1 MLAADVVRQA
11 QGERA
16 DVVVAGP
23 VVRKLFV
30 LLQGSYGTLF
40 VSKFATGLQDGQG
53 RDKGIRA
60 AMLLWQSRLARFP
73 ADVVEAAAE
82 RLAAEHAEF
91 PPNLPQFERMCE
103 AAMPRQT
110 YAQLQGQP
118 LLPAP
123 QSLPLRVDLVAV
135 GDGKDWARRVLA
147 RAEQGDRTIKRFSLK
162 AALEALGL
170 PAGGLG
176 DRMEGGK

>member
-1 MLAADVVRQA
+1 MRDVSVLAAEVVQQA
-11 QGERA
+11 QAGGTDA
-16 DVVVAGP
+16 VLAGP

-40 VSKFATGLQDGQG
+40 VSKFATGLKDDKG

-60 AMLLWQSRLARFP
+60 AMLLWDARLARFP
-73 ADVVEAAAE
+73 AEVVEAAAM
-82 RLAAEHAEF
+82 RLTGEHPKF
-91 PPNLPQFERMCE
+91 PPNLPEFEALCE

-110 YAQLQGQP
+110 YAQLQGLP

-123 QSLPLRVDLVAV
+123 QSMPVHVELVPH

-147 RAEQGDRTIKRFSLK
+147 RVKQGDRTVKRFSLK
-162 AALEALGL
+162 AACEALGEEAL
-170 PAGGLG
+170 A
-176 DRMEGGK
+176 